1 MEIGLMSTQTS
12 KLHRFGN
19 TVMNLQTSKQIDV
32 EEENS
37 ERPLLNKEI
46 VETNSVLRKVV
57 QHRADEKES
66 ALSLRR

>member
-1 MEIGLMSTQTS
+1 
-12 KLHRFGN
+12 
-19 TVMNLQTSKQIDV
+19 MNLQTSKQIDV